1 VKVIAL
7 SGGIGGAKLALGLY
21 KVLEKNELTVI
32 ANTGDDIDILG
43 LHVSPDLDIL
53 MYTLADMVDTEKGW
67 GIRNDSFNFLTAI
80 SECYDGPNWFNLG
93 DQDLATH
100 VLRSRMLHEGQSL
113 SKITEELANRVG
125 LKDLRLLPMTD
136 DDVQTHIRV
145 EDGSWMHFEEYFVK
159 RGFKDEVRE
168 FEYVGSES
176 AKPAKGVLEEI
187 ENADAIVVCPSNP
200 IASIGPILSVKAIKD
215 ALTKTDTPVVGVT
228 PLIGGRAV
236 KGPTRKFMKAAGYD
250 ATIEGVLDYYNGIFS
265 HFVLDVVD
273 ESWTQHVRERGLH
286 VLTSNTL
293 MKTLEDKR
301 RLAKEI
307 IEFVAQDAS

>member
-1 VKVIAL
+1 MKVVAL

-43 LHVSPDLDIL
+43 LSVSPDLDIL

-67 GIRNDSFNFLTAI
+67 GIQNDSFNFLTAI
-80 SECYDGPNWFNLG
+80 SEYYNGPDWFNLG
-93 DQDLATH
+93 DKDLATH
-100 VLRSRMLHEGQSL
+100 VLRTRMLHEGQPL

-136 DDVQTHIRV
+136 DDVQTHVRV

-187 ENADAIVVCPSNP
+187 ENADGIVVCPSNP
-200 IASIGPILSVKAIKD
+200 IASIGPILSIKAIED
-215 ALTKTDTPVVGVT
+215 ALKKTNSPVVGVT

-236 KGPTRKFMKAAGYD
+236 KGPTRKFMKAAGYE
-250 ATIEGVLDYYNGIFS
+250 ASIEGVLDYYDGIFS

-273 ESWTQHVRERGLH
+273 ESCTQHVRERGLH
-286 VLTSNTL
+286 VLTTNTL

-307 IEFVAQDAS
+307 VGFVAQDAS